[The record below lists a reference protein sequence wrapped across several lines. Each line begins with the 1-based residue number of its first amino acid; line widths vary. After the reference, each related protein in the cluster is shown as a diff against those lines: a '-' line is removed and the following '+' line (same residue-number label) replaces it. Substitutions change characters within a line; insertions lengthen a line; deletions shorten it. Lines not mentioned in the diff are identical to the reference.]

1 MSDANERDEGEC
13 GANLEADEQ
22 DGEQRNVAADA
33 KEQVPEQQRD
43 MAHNSGNDVRGGGN
57 TCSTAAP
64 QT

>member
-1 MSDANERDEGEC
+1 MLTKEMV
-13 GANLEADEQ
+13 ANLEADEQ

-43 MAHNSGNDVRGGGN
+43 MVRNSGGDVRGEGS

-64 QT
+64 RT

>member
-1 MSDANERDEGEC
+1 MLTKEM

-43 MAHNSGNDVRGGGN
+43 MVRNSGNDVRGEG
-57 TCSTAAP
+57 ST
-64 QT
+64 

>member
-1 MSDANERDEGEC
+1 MLTKEMV
-13 GANLEADEQ
+13 ANLEADEQ

-43 MAHNSGNDVRGGGN
+43 MVRNSGNDARGEGG

-64 QT
+64 RT

>member
-1 MSDANERDEGEC
+1 MLTKEMV
-13 GANLEADEQ
+13 ANLEADEQ

-43 MAHNSGNDVRGGGN
+43 MVRNSGNYVRGGGS